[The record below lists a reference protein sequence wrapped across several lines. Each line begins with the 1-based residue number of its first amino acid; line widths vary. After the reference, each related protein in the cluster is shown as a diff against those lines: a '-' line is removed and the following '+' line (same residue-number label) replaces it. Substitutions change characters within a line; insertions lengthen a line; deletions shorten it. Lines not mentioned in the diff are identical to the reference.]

1 MEVVPQIL
9 RMSSSSS
16 STITPILRTHLLA
29 PGAAT
34 PDEDA
39 EPAPG
44 PARADADAERTRG
57 SAGAD
62 TEAGGAARN
71 IDMPS
76 PSSSSSSYFVRP
88 MQVPLAA
95 YIAAEGRIDIQRE
108 MEEAGRRVFRFRPG
122 ELPRLAGI
130 YWRRLSEVT
139 KTAWKDRAKFLNS
152 RDIPGEL
159 NSLPEILSPA
169 VILRSVNMEIAE
181 LQVIF
186 RSAILRQPK
195 RDVSEHIRMFATE
208 RVQMATQTFRSFQMS
223 LLLQLIIFGP
233 NLSYLKADEIIT
245 RTKKT
250 AVIHIH
256 SCERIKNL
264 FTVEDLC
271 LLCVVQG
278 GVHYTCAPKVF
289 FAHSFGFVVDDD
301 TSERSWR
308 IHTNLQELINIP
320 ELHRLPNLEY
330 DVENS
335 NTVDEYWPIRIMIRG
350 QKVFMTFSRVAFSVG
365 EGSEAKLFLQCC
377 S

>member
-1 MEVVPQIL
+1 M
-9 RMSSSSS
+9 
-16 STITPILRTHLLA
+16 
-29 PGAAT
+29 
-34 PDEDA
+34 
-39 EPAPG
+39 
-44 PARADADAERTRG
+44 
-57 SAGAD
+57 
-62 TEAGGAARN
+62 
-71 IDMPS
+71 
-76 PSSSSSSYFVRP
+76 
-88 MQVPLAA
+88 
-95 YIAAEGRIDIQRE
+95 
-108 MEEAGRRVFRFRPG
+108 
-122 ELPRLAGI
+122 
-130 YWRRLSEVT
+130 
-139 KTAWKDRAKFLNS
+139 
-152 RDIPGEL
+152 
-159 NSLPEILSPA
+159 PEILSPA
-169 VILRSVNMEIAE
+169 VILRSVNIEIME
-181 LQVIF
+181 LQRIF

-245 RTKKT
+245 RTKKN

-271 LLCVVQG
+271 LLRVVQG

-289 FAHSFGFVVDDD
+289 FAHSFGFVTVDDD
-301 TSERSWR
+301 TSERRSWR

-320 ELHRLPNLEY
+320 ELHCLPNSEY
-330 DVENS
+330 DVESS

-365 EGSEAKLFLQCC
+365 EGSETKLFLQCC

>member
-1 MEVVPQIL
+1 MLQRVPLSALLRGGVPSSPVNFSTGIAVAGGGPMDVVPQVL
-9 RMSSSSS
+9 RISSSSS

-62 TEAGGAARN
+62 TEAVVAARN
-71 IDMPS
+71 IDPPS

-152 RDIPGEL
+152 RDVPGEL

-169 VILRSVNMEIAE
+169 VILRSVNLEIAE
-181 LQVIF
+181 LQGIF

-223 LLLQLIIFGP
+223 LLLQLLIFGP

-245 RTKKT
+245 RTKKPPSYISILASGSRT
-250 AVIHIH
+250 
-256 SCERIKNL
+256 
-264 FTVEDLC
+264 C
-271 LLCVVQG
+271 LLSKTCVCFVLFRGACIIPVRPRCFLPIHLGLWSMMIPRSGVG
-278 GVHYTCAPKVF
+278 GYTQTYK
-289 FAHSFGFVVDDD
+289 
-301 TSERSWR
+301 
-308 IHTNLQELINIP
+308 N
-320 ELHRLPNLEY
+320 
-330 DVENS
+330 
-335 NTVDEYWPIRIMIRG
+335 
-350 QKVFMTFSRVAFSVG
+350 
-365 EGSEAKLFLQCC
+365 
-377 S
+377 